1 MLQVLQ
7 DLPID
12 LTQTKETLT
21 LPRLLQSVIYNSYK
35 ENMKLCL
42 VKYLLLYLER
52 RKLLFNNEVKK
63 LVISYGKPH
72 RVVGSDIL
80 SRWTKDEL
88 KYKEL
93 IQMFLQRIAV
103 GRHR

>member
-1 MLQVLQ
+1 
-7 DLPID
+7 
-12 LTQTKETLT
+12 
-21 LPRLLQSVIYNSYK
+21 
-35 ENMKLCL
+35 MKLCL
-42 VKYLLLYLER
+42 VKCLLLYLER

-63 LVISYGKPH
+63 LVISYGKLH
-72 RVVGSDIL
+72 RVVGSDTL